1 MTTQRNQI
9 APPPHFNKGF
19 TLVELLVVIAIIGI
33 LIGLL
38 LPAVQ
43 AAREAARRMQ
53 CTNNLK
59 QLGLAVQ
66 NYHDANNA
74 LPAAR
79 SMLGRCGYLHHAGI
93 EVNGKMVYASTAAG
107 PFGAAVHLLP
117 YVEQSAIYDELISY
131 TDPNRSP
138 RLQHPW
144 HGGDIKD
151 FRTSF
156 PALTTTISAFIC
168 PSDGNAT
175 QPSTDGHNTGRL
187 NYMTS
192 RGDSMWNNERH
203 PGDETSAN
211 AKTGHRGVF
220 HVGSFP
226 SMAAVTDGT
235 SNTVAWSECI
245 GSLGSAGTQIKGNMI
260 FTLRALHSS
269 GDCPGPCLALKNGT
283 ELSQTGTANAWRGQ
297 RWADGQVMI
306 SGFNTVLPPNSP
318 ICSYDTDGAWGV
330 ASTQSNHSGGVNAAM
345 LDGSVRFVSETIDCG
360 DAYARAVTTGKSAY
374 GVWGAMGS
382 INGGETNVQ

>member
-1 MTTQRNQI
+1 MTSQRNERS
-9 APPPHFNKGF
+9 GF

-79 SMLGRCGYLHHAGI
+79 SMLGMSTNAHNTNQASG
-93 EVNGKMVYASTAAG
+93 STARG
-107 PFGAAVHLLP
+107 GFAAQVHLLP
-117 YVEQSAIYDELISY
+117 YVEQNAIYTELIAY
-131 TDPNRSP
+131 TQPNRSP
-138 RLQHPW
+138 ERLTSPW
-144 HGGDIKD
+144 HADSYKNK
-151 FRTSF
+151 F
-156 PALTTTISAFIC
+156 PALCTVITAFLC

-175 QPSTDGHNTGRL
+175 QPSTDGHETGRC
-187 NYMTS
+187 NYMSS
-192 RGDSMWNNERH
+192 RGDSMWNNNRH
-203 PGDETSAN
+203 PDDEGSAA
-211 AKTGHRGVF
+211 AKTAHRGVF
-220 HVGSFP
+220 HVGDFP
-226 SMAAVTDGT
+226 NMAAVTDGT
-235 SNTVAWSECI
+235 SNTVAWSECVSAI
-245 GSLGSAGTQIKGNMI
+245 GGEGRQIKGNMI
-260 FTLRALHSS
+260 GGLGAMYNGNSF
-269 GDCPGPCLALKNGT
+269 PGPCLAMKNGT
-283 ELSQTGTANAWRGQ
+283 ELSQNGIASQWRGQ

-318 ICSYDTDGAWGV
+318 VCSYSGDNVWGA
-330 ASTQSNHSGGVNAAM
+330 ATAQSNHSGGVNAAM

-360 DAYARAVTTGKSAY
+360 DSYAHAVSSGKSPY

-382 INGGETNVQ
+382 KAGGETNVQ

>member
-1 MTTQRNQI
+1 MSAQRKSQ
-9 APPPHFNKGF
+9 GF

-79 SMLGRCGYLHHAGI
+79 SGLGNSTYKSDGYG
-93 EVNGKMVYASTAAG
+93 G
-107 PFGAAVHLLP
+107 PWSVQTHLLP
-117 YVEQSAIYDELISY
+117 YVEQGAVYQEIISY

-138 RLQHPW
+138 RLDHPW
-144 HGGDIKD
+144 SGDFTVD
-151 FRTSF
+151 Y
-156 PALTTTISAFIC
+156 PALATTITAFLC

-175 QPSTDGHNTGRL
+175 QPSTDGHKSGRC
-187 NYMTS
+187 NYMSS
-192 RGDSMWNNERH
+192 RGDSMWNNNRH
-203 PGDETSAN
+203 PNSESSAP
-211 AKTGHRGVF
+211 AKTAHRGVF
-220 HVGSFP
+220 HIQPSFP

-235 SNTVAWSECI
+235 SNTVAWSECVSAI
-245 GSLGSAGTQIKGNMI
+245 GGAGRQIKGNMI
-260 FTLRALHSS
+260 GGLTSMYNGNSF
-269 GDCPGPCLALKNGT
+269 PGPCLAMKNGT
-283 ELSQTGTANAWRGQ
+283 ELSQDGTASQWRGQ

-306 SGFNTVLPPNSP
+306 SGFNTVLAPNSP
-318 ICSYDTDGAWGV
+318 VCSYGSDSAWGS
-330 ASTQSNHSGGVNAAM
+330 ATAQSNHSGGVNAAM

-360 DAYARAVTTGKSAY
+360 DSYANAVTSGKSPY

-382 INGGETNVQ
+382 ASGGETVTQ

>member
-1 MTTQRNQI
+1 MSSKQSSKQ
-9 APPPHFNKGF
+9 KGF

-79 SMLGRCGYLHHAGI
+79 SLLGMSSNLHDAGI
-93 EVNGKMVYASTAAG
+93 NGQYASKAAG
-107 PFGAAVHLLP
+107 PFAAQVHLLP
-117 YVEQSAIYDELISY
+117 YVEQNAIYAELIAY
-131 TDPNRSP
+131 TQTDRSP
-138 RLQHPW
+138 RLTSPW
-144 HGGDIKD
+144 HSGSY
-151 FRTSF
+151 RTSY
-156 PALTTTISAFIC
+156 PALCAVVNAFLC

-175 QPSTDGHNTGRL
+175 QPSTDGHDTGRC
-187 NYMTS
+187 NYMSS
-192 RGDSMWNNERH
+192 RGDSMWNNNRH
-203 PGDETSAN
+203 PGDETSSA

-220 HVGSFP
+220 HVGAFP

-235 SNTVAWSECI
+235 SNTVAWSECVSAI
-245 GSLGSAGTQIKGNMI
+245 GDGGKTIKGNMI
-260 FTLRALHSS
+260 GGLTSMYNGNSF
-269 GDCPGPCLALKNGT
+269 PGPCLAMKNGT
-283 ELSQTGTANAWRGQ
+283 ELSQAGISNQWRGQ

-318 ICSYDTDGAWGV
+318 VCSYGSDSGWGS
-330 ASTQSNHSGGVNAAM
+330 ATAQSFHSGGVNAAM
-345 LDGSVRFVSETIDCG
+345 LDGSVRFVSETIDAG
-360 DAYARAVTTGKSAY
+360 DAYSNAVSTGKSPY

-382 INGGETNVQ
+382 ISGGETDTM

>member
-1 MTTQRNQI
+1 MTSRN
-9 APPPHFNKGF
+9 NKGF

-79 SMLGRCGYLHHAGI
+79 SQLALSGYIHHGSQSAG
-93 EVNGKMVYASTAAG
+93 GG
-107 PFGAAVHLLP
+107 FGAVVHLLP
-117 YVEQSAIYDELISY
+117 YVEQGAIYQELVSY
-131 TDPNRSP
+131 TDPNRNP

-144 HGGDIKD
+144 HGGDH
-151 FRTSF
+151 TTNY
-156 PALTTTISAFIC
+156 PALTATITAFLC

-175 QPSTDGHNTGRL
+175 QPSTDGHKTGRL
-187 NYMTS
+187 NYMSS

-203 PGDETSAN
+203 PNDESDKN
-211 AKTGHRGVF
+211 AKTAHRGVF
-220 HVGSFP
+220 HVGAFP
-226 SMAAVTDGT
+226 SMATVTDGT
-235 SNTVAWSECI
+235 SNTVAWSECVS
-245 GSLGSAGTQIKGNMI
+245 SLGSAGTQVKGNMI
-260 FTLRALHSS
+260 FGLTSLHSS
-269 GDCPGPCLALKNGT
+269 GDCPGPCLALKSGT
-283 ELSQTGTANAWRGQ
+283 ELTQTGTANAWRGQ

-306 SGFNTVLPPNSP
+306 SGFNTVIAPNSP
-318 ICSYDTDGAWGV
+318 VCSYGTDSAWGV
-330 ASTQSNHSGGVNAAM
+330 ASVQSNHSGGVNAAM

-360 DAYARAVTTGKSAY
+360 DAYARAVSSGKSPY

-382 INGGETNVQ
+382 ASGGETVTQ

>member
-1 MTTQRNQI
+1 MTSQRNERS
-9 APPPHFNKGF
+9 GF

-66 NYHDANNA
+66 NYHDTNNA

-79 SMLGRCGYLHHAGI
+79 SMLGKCGHIHNGSKSAG
-93 EVNGKMVYASTAAG
+93 GG
-107 PFGAAVHLLP
+107 FGALVHMLP
-117 YVEQSAIYDELISY
+117 YVEQGAVYTEIISY
-131 TDPNRSP
+131 TEPTRSP
-138 RLQHPW
+138 QLLHPW
-144 HGGDIKD
+144 HDGSHK
-151 FRTSF
+151 TNY
-156 PALTTTISAFIC
+156 PALATVITAFLC

-175 QPSTDGHNTGRL
+175 QPSTDGHETGRC
-187 NYMTS
+187 NYMSS
-192 RGDSMWNNERH
+192 RGDSMWNNNRH
-203 PGDETSAN
+203 PDDEGGA
-211 AKTGHRGVF
+211 AKTAHRGIF
-220 HVGSFP
+220 HVGEFP
-226 SMAAVTDGT
+226 PMSAVTDGT
-235 SNTVAWSECI
+235 SNTVAWSECVSAI
-245 GSLGSAGTQIKGNMI
+245 GSAGRQIKGNMI
-260 FTLRALHSS
+260 GGLGAMYNGNSF
-269 GDCPGPCLALKNGT
+269 PGPCLAMKNGT
-283 ELSQTGTANAWRGQ
+283 ELSQDGIANQWRGQ

-318 ICSYDTDGAWGV
+318 VCSYSGDNVWGA
-330 ASTQSNHSGGVNAAM
+330 ATAQSNHSGGVNAAM

-360 DAYARAVTTGKSAY
+360 DAYAHAVVSGKSPY

-382 INGGETNVQ
+382 KAGGETDVQ